1 MINAFKLRQRLNR
14 ININIHGNKMPEDN
28 EFCNCLY
35 LLLLSSFAKIDNG
48 YYRGIFLKTCKYAV
62 KKKNITST
70 INEELNLD
78 ESDDKPDHDNSSES
92 D

>member
-1 MINAFKLRQRLNR
+1 M
-14 ININIHGNKMPEDN
+14 
-28 EFCNCLY
+28 
-35 LLLLSSFAKIDNG
+35 
-48 YYRGIFLKTCKYAV
+48 

-78 ESDDKPDHDNSSES
+78 ESDDEPDHDNSSES